1 MSTSFG
7 AQSTHEVRSLK
18 LKPLIKNAHQLAH
31 LNSIPVAM
39 ANYQVYNG
47 WFSSSISQRYPDLE
61 PCSMFETL
69 GAHLKLTSAED
80 KDMLAVSAADARAIQ
95 NALNT

>member
-1 MSTSFG
+1 
-7 AQSTHEVRSLK
+7 
-18 LKPLIKNAHQLAH
+18 
-31 LNSIPVAM
+31 
-39 ANYQVYNG
+39 
-47 WFSSSISQRYPDLE
+47 
-61 PCSMFETL
+61 MFETL